1 MPDSRENKVSVVL
14 RVLLSFV
21 LFVLV
26 VVISLAFCAKM
37 TVLNKDA
44 IVDRFASYEY
54 VSEVKNSTVQYVSDV
69 YVRNGLDC
77 DKLNDIIDDE
87 LVRDSVKTYIAGNIG
102 SENVYN
108 EITYTESVDGICDSV
123 ESDIRDQIK
132 LKGLEYNE
140 SKVSEIKESVNS
152 YLLNEI
158 EVGFSG
164 LKTAMNV
171 GAIATTVII
180 SVGAFFALAAFLIL
194 VFIGKV
200 RYRSVRAAGISFY
213 AAGFYEII
221 ISIMV
226 FIIFKFKHLDIFPIY
241 LRELVMDCIYSCAGS
256 ITAAGFTALLAGL
269 IISVAVWKMKRG
281 K

>member
-21 LFVLV
+21 LFALV

-87 LVRDSVKTYIAGNIG
+87 LVRNSVKTYIAGNIG

-221 ISIMV
+221 ISIMI

-256 ITAAGFTALLAGL
+256 IAAAGFTALLAGL

>member
-21 LFVLV
+21 LFALV

-158 EVGFSG
+158 EVGFSE

-171 GAIATTVII
+171 GAIVTTVII

-241 LRELVMDCIYSCAGS
+241 LKELVMNCIYSCAGS
-256 ITAAGFTALLAGL
+256 IAAAGFTALLAGL

>member
-21 LFVLV
+21 LFALV
-26 VVISLAFCAKM
+26 VVISLASCAKM

-180 SVGAFFALAAFLIL
+180 SMGVFFALAAFLIL

-256 ITAAGFTALLAGL
+256 IAAAGFTALLAGL

>member
-21 LFVLV
+21 LFALI

-256 ITAAGFTALLAGL
+256 IAAAGFTALLAGL

>member
-21 LFVLV
+21 LFALV

-241 LRELVMDCIYSCAGS
+241 LRELVMNCIYSCAGS
-256 ITAAGFTALLAGL
+256 IAAAGFTALLAGL

>member
-21 LFVLV
+21 LFAIV
-26 VVISLAFCAKM
+26 VVISLALCTKM

-123 ESDIRDQIK
+123 ESDIRNQIK

>member
-132 LKGLEYNE
+132 LKGLEYNG

>member
-21 LFVLV
+21 LFALV

-171 GAIATTVII
+171 GAIVTTVII

-213 AAGFYEII
+213 AAGLYEII

>member
-21 LFVLV
+21 LFALV

-256 ITAAGFTALLAGL
+256 IAAAGFTALLAGL

>member
-21 LFVLV
+21 LFALV

>member
-21 LFVLV
+21 LFALV

-54 VSEVKNSTVQYVSDV
+54 VSEVKNSTVQHVSDV

-180 SVGAFFALAAFLIL
+180 SVGVFFALAAFLIL

-256 ITAAGFTALLAGL
+256 IAAAGFTALLAGL

>member
-1 MPDSRENKVSVVL
+1 MPDSRENKVSGVL

-21 LFVLV
+21 LFALV

-152 YLLNEI
+152 YLPNEI

-171 GAIATTVII
+171 GAIVTTVII

-256 ITAAGFTALLAGL
+256 IAAAGFTALLAGL

>member
-21 LFVLV
+21 LFALV

-44 IVDRFASYEY
+44 IVNRFASYEY

>member
-21 LFVLV
+21 LFALV
-26 VVISLAFCAKM
+26 VVIGLTFCAKM

-256 ITAAGFTALLAGL
+256 IAAAGFTALLAGL

>member
-21 LFVLV
+21 LFALV

-200 RYRSVRAAGISFY
+200 RYRSVRATGISFY

>member
-21 LFVLV
+21 LFALV

-87 LVRDSVKTYIAGNIG
+87 LVRGSVKTYIAGNIG

>member
-21 LFVLV
+21 LFALV

-108 EITYTESVDGICDSV
+108 EITYTESVDGICYSV

-171 GAIATTVII
+171 GAIVTTVII

>member
-21 LFVLV
+21 LFALV

-54 VSEVKNSTVQYVSDV
+54 VSEVKNSSVQYVSDV

-241 LRELVMDCIYSCAGS
+241 LRELVMNCIYSCAGS
-256 ITAAGFTALLAGL
+256 IAAAGFTALLAGL

>member
-21 LFVLV
+21 LFALV
-26 VVISLAFCAKM
+26 VVIGLTFCAKM

-221 ISIMV
+221 VSIMV

-256 ITAAGFTALLAGL
+256 IAAAGFTALLAGL

>member
-1 MPDSRENKVSVVL
+1 MPDSRENKVSGVL

-21 LFVLV
+21 LFALV
-26 VVISLAFCAKM
+26 VLISIASCAKT
-37 TVLNKDA
+37 TVLNKNA
-44 IVDRFASYEY
+44 IVDRFTSYEY
-54 VSEVKNSTVQYVSDV
+54 VSEVKNSTVQYVSDI

-77 DKLNDIIDDE
+77 DKLNDIINDE
-87 LVRDSVKTYIAGNIG
+87 LVRDAVKTYIAGNIG

-123 ESDIRDQIK
+123 ESDMRDQIK
-132 LKGLEYNE
+132 LKGLDYNE
-140 SKVSEIKESVNS
+140 SKVSQIRESVNS

-221 ISIMV
+221 ISIMAV
-226 FIIFKFKHLDIFPIY
+226 IIFKFKHLDIFPIY
-241 LRELVMDCIYSCAGS
+241 LRELVMDCIYSCVGA
-256 ITAAGFTALLAGL
+256 ITAAGFTALLVGL

>member
-21 LFVLV
+21 LFALV

-241 LRELVMDCIYSCAGS
+241 LRELMMDCIYSCAGS
-256 ITAAGFTALLAGL
+256 IAAAGFTALLAGL

>member
-1 MPDSRENKVSVVL
+1 MPDSRENKVSGVL

-21 LFVLV
+21 LFALV

-256 ITAAGFTALLAGL
+256 IAAAGFTALLAGL

>member
-1 MPDSRENKVSVVL
+1 MPDSRENKVSGVL

-21 LFVLV
+21 LFALV

-54 VSEVKNSTVQYVSDV
+54 VSEVKDSTVQYVSDI

-256 ITAAGFTALLAGL
+256 IAAAGFTALLAGL

>member
-1 MPDSRENKVSVVL
+1 MPDSRENKVSGVL

-21 LFVLV
+21 LFALV
-26 VVISLAFCAKM
+26 VVISLASCAKA
-37 TVLNKDA
+37 TVLNKNA
-44 IVDRFASYEY
+44 IVDRFTSYEY

-77 DKLNDIIDDE
+77 DKLNDIINDE
-87 LVRDSVKTYIAGNIG
+87 LVRDSLKTYIAGNIG

-132 LKGLEYNE
+132 LKGLDYNE
-140 SKVSEIKESVNS
+140 SKVSEIRESVNS

-241 LRELVMDCIYSCAGS
+241 LRELVMDCIYSCAGG
-256 ITAAGFTALLAGL
+256 IAAAGFTALLAGL

>member
-21 LFVLV
+21 LFALV

-200 RYRSVRAAGISFY
+200 SYRSVRAAGISFY

>member
-256 ITAAGFTALLAGL
+256 IAAAGFTALLAGL

>member
-1 MPDSRENKVSVVL
+1 MPDSRENKVSGVL

-21 LFVLV
+21 LFALV

-108 EITYTESVDGICDSV
+108 EITYTESVEGICDSV

-256 ITAAGFTALLAGL
+256 IAAAGFTALLAGL

>member
-21 LFVLV
+21 LFALV

-44 IVDRFASYEY
+44 IVERFASYEY
-54 VSEVKNSTVQYVSDV
+54 VSEVKNSTVQYVSDI

-158 EVGFSG
+158 EVGFSE

-256 ITAAGFTALLAGL
+256 IAAAGFTALLAGL

>member
-21 LFVLV
+21 LFALV

-54 VSEVKNSTVQYVSDV
+54 VSEVKDSTVQYVSDV

-123 ESDIRDQIK
+123 ESDIRNQIK

-241 LRELVMDCIYSCAGS
+241 LRELVMDCIYLCAGS
-256 ITAAGFTALLAGL
+256 IAAAGFTALLAGL

>member
-21 LFVLV
+21 LFALV

-123 ESDIRDQIK
+123 ESDIRNQIK

-256 ITAAGFTALLAGL
+256 IAAAGFTALLAGL

>member
-21 LFVLV
+21 LFALV

-171 GAIATTVII
+171 GAIATTVMI

-226 FIIFKFKHLDIFPIY
+226 FVIFKFKHLDVFPIY

-256 ITAAGFTALLAGL
+256 IAAAGFTALLAGL

>member
-21 LFVLV
+21 LFALV

-194 VFIGKV
+194 MFIGKV

>member
-1 MPDSRENKVSVVL
+1 MPDSRENKVSGVL

-21 LFVLV
+21 LFALV

-54 VSEVKNSTVQYVSDV
+54 VSEVKDSTVQYVSDV

-180 SVGAFFALAAFLIL
+180 SVGAFFALAAFIIL

-241 LRELVMDCIYSCAGS
+241 LRELMMDCIYSCAGS
-256 ITAAGFTALLAGL
+256 IAAAGFTALLAGL

>member
-21 LFVLV
+21 LFALV

-221 ISIMV
+221 VSIMV

>member
-21 LFVLV
+21 LFALV

-140 SKVSEIKESVNS
+140 SKVSQIKESVNS

>member
-21 LFVLV
+21 LFALV

-87 LVRDSVKTYIAGNIG
+87 LVRGSVKTYIAGNIG

-200 RYRSVRAAGISFY
+200 RYRSVRAAGISLY

-221 ISIMV
+221 VSIMV

>member
-1 MPDSRENKVSVVL
+1 MPDSRENKVSGVL

-21 LFVLV
+21 LFALV
-26 VVISLAFCAKM
+26 VVISLASCAKA
-37 TVLNKDA
+37 TVLNKNA
-44 IVDRFASYEY
+44 IVDRFTSYEY

-77 DKLNDIIDDE
+77 DKLNDIINDE
-87 LVRDSVKTYIAGNIG
+87 LVRDSLKTYIAGNIG

-132 LKGLEYNE
+132 LKGLDYNE
-140 SKVSEIKESVNS
+140 SKVSEIRESVNS

-221 ISIMV
+221 ISIMIV
-226 FIIFKFKHLDIFPIY
+226 IIFKFKHLDIFPIY
-241 LRELVMDCIYSCAGS
+241 LRELVMDCIYSCAGG
-256 ITAAGFTALLAGL
+256 IAAAGFTALLAGL

>member
-21 LFVLV
+21 LFALV

-44 IVDRFASYEY
+44 IVNRFASYEY

-256 ITAAGFTALLAGL
+256 IAAAGFTALLAGL

>member
-26 VVISLAFCAKM
+26 VVISLAFCARM

-226 FIIFKFKHLDIFPIY
+226 FIIFKFKDLDIFPIY

-256 ITAAGFTALLAGL
+256 IAAAGFTALLAGL

>member
-21 LFVLV
+21 LFALV

-123 ESDIRDQIK
+123 ESDIRNQIK